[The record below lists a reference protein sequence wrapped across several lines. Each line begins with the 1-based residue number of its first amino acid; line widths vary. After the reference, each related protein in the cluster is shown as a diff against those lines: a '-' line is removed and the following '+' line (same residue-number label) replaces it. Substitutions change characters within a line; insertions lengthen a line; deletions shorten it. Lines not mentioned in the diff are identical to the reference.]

1 MSKSNKNRKIM
12 ETYYKSINDGDFE
25 IVISLMDEN
34 VKFHIIGDSPFSG
47 YWEGKENVYGILVPG
62 VVACLDPETVSF
74 AENWKIMCADDERV
88 TGLMSAKGRAL
99 NGEIMDQTYCH
110 IFKIKDMKIIEVH
123 EFMDTAQNEKTLD
136 TKKLNGHS
144 GKSGSMRF

>member
-47 YWEGKENVYGILVPG
+47 YWDGILVPG